1 MTMNRPK
8 EHDYNQLINEI
19 GEKNLQEKYTE
30 ILASANKFIEE
41 AGYLK
46 YVECN
51 ERILLSLLLDYYADL
66 SRFRDFHGVEWVRT
80 EKSFA
85 YMIYWIVKRKP
96 LQFQCYSEDEKDIF
110 VNERFAVYLLLN
122 ECLLCG
128 EKKFV
133 GKECQQKLDD
143 YINLLL
149 YYFKY
154 RECNPQAL
162 EMAITSF
169 KMGTMVS

>member
-1 MTMNRPK
+1 MTTIGRK
-8 EHDYNQLINEI
+8 ENDYNQIINEI

-30 ILASANKFIEE
+30 VLASANKFIEE
-41 AGYLK
+41 AGYLEH
-46 YVECN
+46 VECN

-85 YMIYWIVKRKP
+85 YLIYWIVKRKP
-96 LQFQCYSEDEKDIF
+96 LQFQHFSEDEKDIF

-128 EKKFV
+128 ERKFV
-133 GKECQQKLDD
+133 GKENQEKLDD
-143 YINLLL
+143 YIRLLF

-169 KMGTMVS
+169 KMGTLVS